1 MDTQFVV
8 ASETYAEKTRRLLER
23 YRYRFRMTKTTGAS
37 GCTYRFKVSGAS
49 ESIFAL
55 LAAHGIPYETI

>member
-8 ASETYAEKTRRLLER
+8 ASETYAEKTRRLLDR
-23 YRYRFRMTKTTGAS
+23 YRYRYRLTKTTGAS

-49 ESIFAL
+49 EPIFAL
-55 LAAHGIPYETI
+55 LSTHGIPFETI